1 MVDTIVALILISLG
15 FIFYFN
21 SISTI
26 NHNEDESRKNMIESR
41 IIYEKKKG
49 VYND

>member
-1 MVDTIVALILISLG
+1 MIDAIVALILISVG

-21 SISTI
+21 SVSAIDKNMYQT
-26 NHNEDESRKNMIESR
+26 RKNMIESR
-41 IIYEKKKG
+41 IKYEKEKG